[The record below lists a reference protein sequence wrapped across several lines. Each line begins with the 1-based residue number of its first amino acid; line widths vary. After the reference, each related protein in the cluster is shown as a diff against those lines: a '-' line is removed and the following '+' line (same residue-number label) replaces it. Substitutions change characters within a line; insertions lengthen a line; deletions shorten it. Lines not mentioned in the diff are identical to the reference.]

1 MILTA
6 PQLDAVRGNLRT
18 VSPHFERLS
27 TLFFA
32 RLFTAHSVLRPL
44 FPQDAYRRA
53 EDLLAA
59 LEYLTR
65 NAHRLDA
72 VEGSLVDFGARN
84 ERAGIQPVHYG
95 AAREALLFA
104 LADVSGAQ
112 WNADLREAW
121 ATLLQVVSS
130 VALRGAGRARARAA

>member
-6 PQLDAVRGNLRT
+6 QQLDAVRGNLRT
-18 VSPHFERLS
+18 VAPHFERLS

-53 EDLLAA
+53 EDLLGA
-59 LEYLTR
+59 LEQLTR
-65 NAHRLDA
+65 NANRLDT
-72 VEGSLVDFGARN
+72 VESALIDFGVRN

-112 WNADLREAW
+112 WNAELRDAW